1 MSSPMTT
8 ALDQRYGRT
17 RNRRVRGRLLAII
30 VGAGVLAVAIAWVIW
45 VGLFGSNASIETQD
59 VGYVV
64 IDDHT
69 IDLREQVSTN
79 PGTTVSCSLE
89 ALNEKFA
96 IVGWKVIQL
105 PPVSGRNRVFTER
118 LRTSEPAVSG
128 LIGSCW
134 TT

>member
-1 MSSPMTT
+1 MTA

-17 RNRRVRGRLLAII
+17 RTRRIRGRLLAII
-30 VGAGVLAVAIAWVIW
+30 VGAGVLAVAIAWVLW

-79 PGTTVSCSLE
+79 PGTTVSCSFE

-105 PPVSGRNRVFTER
+105 PPVTERNRVFTQR